1 LYKQYIETDIPK
13 KHKKIHSRT
22 ISAVFHTA
30 DLVFAPTLA
39 CWKVRS

>member
-1 LYKQYIETDIPK
+1 MRKA
-13 KHKKIHSRT
+13 SCARN
-22 ISAVFHTA
+22 TA